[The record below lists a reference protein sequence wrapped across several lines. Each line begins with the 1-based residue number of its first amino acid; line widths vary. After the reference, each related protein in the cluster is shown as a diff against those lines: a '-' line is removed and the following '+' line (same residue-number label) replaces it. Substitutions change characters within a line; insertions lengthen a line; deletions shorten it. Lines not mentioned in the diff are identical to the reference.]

1 MIQVKNLVKRYD
13 KLTAVDHINF
23 TIEKGK
29 IYGFL
34 GPNGA
39 GKSTTMNMIT
49 GYVAPT
55 EGEIIINGY
64 DIMLDPAQ
72 AKAQLGYLPEIP
84 PLYTEMTV
92 MEYLKFVAGLKAIPK
107 AERKKAITD
116 ALFMT
121 KTKEVQ
127 NRLIRNLS
135 KGYKQRVGLAQAILG
150 MPEIII
156 LDEPTVGL
164 DPQQIIE
171 MRELIRTLALNH
183 TVILSSHIMQEIS
196 AVCDHVIII
205 SEGKIVANDS
215 TENIQR
221 MFSENEVLDLEIK
234 GEPQA
239 IKNALTGAI
248 EEGKVHLQP
257 DEFKKG
263 IATIRIITPLGTDVR
278 EKVFNT
284 CSRLK
289 MPIVSMILKTP
300 TLEEIFI
307 ELVNKKTILPTL
319 QQEKIEDTSE
329 VESEELA

>member
-257 DEFKKG
+257 DELKKG